1 MTFGLA
7 GLILTICSACGTA
20 SNLGD
25 TTAAAKDMEQVI
37 AGYNSARAANVAQAA
52 SNCLHATGRLSRDH
66 VLEDT
71 PSAGK
76 DTSYLAAIRQ
86 AYTAAHSGFADC
98 AASGQ
103 FDYRG
108 MVRAD
113 AELQAANRWILR
125 ANAVKPA

>member
-20 SNLGD
+20 SNVGD
-25 TTAAAKDMEQVI
+25 TAAAAKDMEQAI
-37 AGYNSARAANVAQAA
+37 TGYNSAHAADVAQTVANCRQAA
-52 SNCLHATGRLSRDH
+52 GRLSRDH
-66 VLEDT
+66 ILANT

-98 AASGQ
+98 AASRQ